1 MACVRPFELP
11 TSGYD
16 TDPRRTFAYMGA
28 EENVSSVVA
37 FLPSILKG
45 FGYTSTSAQWHS
57 IPIYSVAFV
66 LTLTCAYASERLH
79 QRYLFAMSGALLNL
93 IGLCILLGQ
102 PHAEGARYAGAFLLT
117 AGCYIVM
124 PIVVVW
130 NAINVGP
137 GEEHRH
143 RRQILVKTLTDKMRR
158 LQARRILRHVH
169 SGWKLRRSDLFE
181 RLSLA

>member
-1 MACVRPFELP
+1 
-11 TSGYD
+11 
-16 TDPRRTFAYMGA
+16 MGA

-57 IPIYSVAFV
+57 IPIYGVAFV
-66 LTLTCAYASERLH
+66 LTLTCAYVSERLH
-79 QRYLFAMSGALLNL
+79 QRYLFAMFGALLNL
-93 IGLCILLGQ
+93 IGLSILLGQ
-102 PHAEGARYAGAFLLT
+102 PDAEGARYAGAFLLT

-137 GEEHRH
+137 GDELHQKYLAMI
-143 RRQILVKTLTDKMRR
+143 RRD
-158 LQARRILRHVH
+158 
-169 SGWKLRRSDLFE
+169 
-181 RLSLA
+181 